1 MMETVEKH
9 PLETVRKNRPNERAR
24 EGKLMLALV
33 FVLVIGVFGYIGWQ
47 FYLSSESTASLIEQV
62 RPGG

>member
-1 MMETVEKH
+1 METVEKH

-33 FVLVIGVFGYIGWQ
+33 LVLVLGVFGYIGWQ
-47 FYLSSESTASLIEQV
+47 FYLGTESTASLIEQA